1 VTEPRRDA
9 RPGGFLGLP
18 RWLQLLAWAGI
29 VAATVSTAPHHT
41 GRRVATGIVMV
52 IAALAMQ
59 FTGDGPR
66 LRRALAITLASA
78 TGLAGMLLS
87 PSGIAE
93 IPVFMAATRI
103 PLALSGRAMW
113 TFVVVDALVTDAAI
127 VWISGSFVGLLAGLG
142 IPLLVQRSATQ
153 QQLVEEHD
161 RAQALLAELQASR
174 DAQEQAAALRERG
187 RIAREMHDVLAHSLA
202 GLSLQLQATRAIAVR
217 EGASAEVLEPLDTAA
232 ALARDGLAEARQA
245 VGALRDPVGLGLDAL
260 PALVQRH
267 PGEVELRVTG
277 TPAEIA
283 AEAGHALY
291 RAVQESLTNSS
302 RYAPGAPVRVTIAW
316 TPDLLGVCVEDDGP
330 LPGRVPVT
338 GQGSGLGLAGMQER
352 LSQHGGT
359 LTAGPR
365 PDGGWRVEATV
376 PLS

>member
-1 VTEPRRDA
+1 VTQAKVDRQS
-9 RPGGFLGLP
+9 GGLIGLP
-18 RWLQLLAWAGI
+18 RWLQLLVWAGI
-29 VAATVSTAPHHT
+29 AAATVSATPDHT
-41 GRRVATGIVMV
+41 GRRVAAGAVMV
-52 IAALAMQ
+52 LAGLAMQ
-59 FTGDGPR
+59 FTGNGTR
-66 LRRALAITLASA
+66 TRRAAAIMLASA
-78 TGLAGMLLS
+78 AGIAGMILS

-103 PLALSGRAMW
+103 PLAFSGRVMW
-113 TFVVVDALVTDAAI
+113 TFVVVDALLTDAAI
-127 VWISGSFVGLLAGLG
+127 VWISGSYVGLLAGFG

-217 EGASAEVLEPLDTAA
+217 AGVGADVLEPLDTAA

-267 PGEVELRVTG
+267 PAEVELHVTG
-277 TPAEIA
+277 TPADVP
-283 AEAGHALY
+283 AETGHALY
-291 RAVQESLTNSS
+291 RAVQESLTNAA
-302 RYAPGAPVRVTIAW
+302 RYAPGSPVRVAVAW
-316 TPDLLGVCVEDDGP
+316 TPGLLTVCVDDDGP

-352 LSQHGGT
+352 LAQHGGK

-376 PLS
+376 PLP